1 MDLSPFRVHCGSGL
15 PAHPRPLSRPGVV
28 SAPAGRREED
38 SDGSTRTCERRCTG
52 QWDNGPGG
60 RRGRVTP
67 GLDSKYRH
75 GGIPAILL
83 HLIPSCVSF
92 PPLPAPHPLLPIT
105 LRCTHPRE
113 GPSPCQASEAGKGRT
128 EACGPPALGPYLSPA
143 HWGPSVPWSSW
154 VSLVSPVLPA
164 IPPSSGSPGPPGFPC
179 PLDHLGSPHPG
190 VPWLPKCPS
199 PSPGSLLQG

>member
-1 MDLSPFRVHCGSGL
+1 MARGCRPTLVLFQGQESFLHQLVGGRRTVTAPRARVRGGALGSGTMAL
-15 PAHPRPLSRPGVV
+15 
-28 SAPAGRREED
+28 
-38 SDGSTRTCERRCTG
+38 
-52 QWDNGPGG
+52 GG

-128 EACGPPALGPYLSPA
+128 EPCGPPVLGPYLSPA

-154 VSLVSPVLPA
+154 VSLVAPVLPA

-179 PLDHLGSPHPG
+179 PLDHLGSPL
-190 VPWLPKCPS
+190 PWS
-199 PSPGSLLQG
+199 PLAP